1 VIINWGSWGL
11 STSHLVAA
19 ATAGSREPSG
29 TSPSLGA
36 AREARSGS
44 GAAYVCKA
52 VARERSGMRD
62 LQHGLEVV
70 AKLVE
75 VLAGTE

>member
-1 VIINWGSWGL
+1 LAETAKAPPETWARCAITGL
-11 STSHLVAA
+11 
-19 ATAGSREPSG
+19 G
-29 TSPSLGA
+29 
-36 AREARSGS
+36 
-44 GAAYVCKA
+44 
-52 VARERSGMRD
+52 GMRD

>member
-1 VIINWGSWGL
+1 
-11 STSHLVAA
+11 
-19 ATAGSREPSG
+19 
-29 TSPSLGA
+29 
-36 AREARSGS
+36 
-44 GAAYVCKA
+44 